1 MSKRLHPG
9 THDANNESSNF
20 TEYTVEKRVEGT
32 YRRNRILFNLAFI
45 ILAISIFPLVT
56 VEGIGRMFIFFV
68 PVWLGT
74 ICLPFYKF
82 FSRYVN
88 IEYSYCVIRGEFQMD
103 IVYGQRKRKEVMSA
117 LVRDMKVIRPYD
129 EQGKQDV
136 AACEKVYDCSISQKK
151 PSPDVY
157 YFIFDDEGV
166 STGVIFEA
174 TNKTMQVM
182 KFYNAAALTIKPD
195 LRH

>member
-1 MSKRLHPG
+1 
-9 THDANNESSNF
+9 
-20 TEYTVEKRVEGT
+20 
-32 YRRNRILFNLAFI
+32 
-45 ILAISIFPLVT
+45 
-56 VEGIGRMFIFFV
+56 
-68 PVWLGT
+68 
-74 ICLPFYKF
+74 
-82 FSRYVN
+82 
-88 IEYSYCVIRGEFQMD
+88 MD
-103 IVYGQRKRKEVMSA
+103 IVYGQRKRKELMSA